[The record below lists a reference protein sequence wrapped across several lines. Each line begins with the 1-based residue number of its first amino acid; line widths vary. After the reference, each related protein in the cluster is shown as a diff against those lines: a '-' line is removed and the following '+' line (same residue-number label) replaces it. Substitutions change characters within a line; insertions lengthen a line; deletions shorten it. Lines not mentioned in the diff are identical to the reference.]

1 LRLATS
7 SAGVYESDDVI
18 VAAPANNLMTLIV
31 LDVTLP
37 LVIGNHEH
45 LGPQHSALGTYI
57 WIEDERDTPLFIKY
71 LRPPLFD

>member
-1 LRLATS
+1 
-7 SAGVYESDDVI
+7 
-18 VAAPANNLMTLIV
+18 MTLIV